1 MFGIWGRIKSWII
14 IILTAALP
22 LVYMIAT
29 MLGRKDGRTESDID
43 RLTNANQT
51 ERKISDF
58 YREMADNEADIQS
71 GKLHNR
77 DNLVKRLRDK
87 GL

>member
-1 MFGIWGRIKSWII
+1 MFGLLGRIKSWII
-14 IILTAALP
+14 VILTAALP
-22 LVYMIAT
+22 LVYLIAT
-29 MLGRKDGRTESDID
+29 MLGRKDGRMNSDID

-51 ERKISDF
+51 EHKISDF

-77 DNLVKRLRDK
+77 DNLLERLRGK